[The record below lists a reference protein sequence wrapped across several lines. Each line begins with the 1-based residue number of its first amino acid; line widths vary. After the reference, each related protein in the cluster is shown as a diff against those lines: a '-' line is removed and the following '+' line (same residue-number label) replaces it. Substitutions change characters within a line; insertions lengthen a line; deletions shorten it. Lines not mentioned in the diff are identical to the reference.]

1 METVPFGLVLSPD
14 YEPHHLTLISIP
26 RGTGEL
32 KLLGKTIMDICIP
45 IRYSLSSPLIMYS
58 IRGGLIFCN
67 SETSLLLLIHCF
79 LKPLLLFED

>member
-32 KLLGKTIMDICIP
+32 KLLGKIINILT
-45 IRYSLSSPLIMYS
+45 YSD
-58 IRGGLIFCN
+58 F
-67 SETSLLLLIHCF
+67 LLLYIVSF
-79 LKPLLLFED
+79 KPLLLLKNYQAREILQILCSSKI

>member
-32 KLLGKTIMDICIP
+32 KLLGKIIVDI
-45 IRYSLSSPLIMYS
+45 
-58 IRGGLIFCN
+58 
-67 SETSLLLLIHCF
+67 
-79 LKPLLLFED
+79 